1 MHRARAIAT
10 ALCLMGATACTQTP
24 PISTPTSSP
33 ASATSMTTT
42 STPSGPASSSPAD
55 ETAAILDA
63 TKRYFEEFS
72 SALHT
77 RDTTKFRTTF
87 LTLCVVC
94 LEDADKI
101 DALLRSGQ
109 TIEGGSLRLTN
120 MEITALNGDN
130 AVVAG
135 SLTADMTTVLD
146 GSRRVVE
153 TYPTM
158 TRSRNIALKRVEGKW
173 SVQAFLD

>member
-1 MHRARAIAT
+1 MPHGRDRVHSDPTYLDTDVKPRLRDLDDNDINAVRSCLVVTRRRDSRNPRRDQTILRGVLLSAAYARHNQI
-10 ALCLMGATACTQTP
+10 QN
-24 PISTPTSSP
+24 
-33 ASATSMTTT
+33 
-42 STPSGPASSSPAD
+42 D
-55 ETAAILDA
+55 ILDA
-63 TKRYFEEFS
+63 LYR
-72 SALHT
+72 
-77 RDTTKFRTTF
+77 
-87 LTLCVVC
+87 VC

>member
-1 MHRARAIAT
+1 
-10 ALCLMGATACTQTP
+10 
-24 PISTPTSSP
+24 
-33 ASATSMTTT
+33 
-42 STPSGPASSSPAD
+42 
-55 ETAAILDA
+55 
-63 TKRYFEEFS
+63 
-72 SALHT
+72 
-77 RDTTKFRTTF
+77 
-87 LTLCVVC
+87 
-94 LEDADKI
+94 
-101 DALLRSGQ
+101 
-109 TIEGGSLRLTN
+109 

>member
-87 LTLCVVC
+87 LTLCVVFV
-94 LEDADKI
+94 LKM
-101 DALLRSGQ
+101 Q
-109 TIEGGSLRLTN
+109 TKSTPSYGRGRL
-120 MEITALNGDN
+120 
-130 AVVAG
+130 
-135 SLTADMTTVLD
+135 
-146 GSRRVVE
+146 SRVDPCV
-153 TYPTM
+153 
-158 TRSRNIALKRVEGKW
+158 
-173 SVQAFLD
+173 